1 MSAGLRILLLL
12 MAFVSCTYAI
22 KKIRKSQMK
31 IEEVIY
37 WIAFAFLILLL
48 AIFPKGGILI
58 AEFLGVESPVNFV
71 YLVMIFMLIVK
82 VFFLSLKISQLEH
95 KLWTL
100 TQEIA
105 IWQNEL
111 EKDSNENN

>member
-1 MSAGLRILLLL
+1 
-12 MAFVSCTYAI
+12 
-22 KKIRKSQMK
+22 MK
-31 IEEVIY
+31 IKEVIY

-48 AIFPKGGILI
+48 AVFPKSGIFI

-82 VFFLSLKISQLEH
+82 VFFLSLKLSQLEH
-95 KLWTL
+95 KLLTL

-105 IWQNEL
+105 IWRNQL
-111 EKDSNENN
+111 EKDNEVNS